1 MWNHVANNSILWSS
15 VRMKNSQVSDW
26 GGLMA
31 ALRRHGTRDLDLRKI
46 LIPSSLD
53 WNDFV
58 THIGRVPDLETLHL
72 CRCPAEV
79 VTALLETNTNLRSLN
94 ALSLIGRTLE
104 FPAQCKLT
112 ALSELRLK
120 SGSSISVGS
129 LDALR
134 NLPALR
140 HLSLTSVKDLDAAKL
155 EPLTTMAALESL
167 ELGECTNL
175 NGNFARNIL
184 LRMAKLKRLR
194 LENGKEKCATFDI
207 LDAVEKLA
215 GVRQLE
221 LVNFDIRQGFDGR
234 IAACKQLKRVLLIPT
249 YISQSATTNNLIMST
264 IARLGP
270 HLQSFTWV
278 VTQELIRVTDL
289 YTDECHTD
297 AQSKKPTEDKIPVI
311 KPVPMMPDTQKTAA
325 ATESNPQLVEI
336 LPLARVDKLV
346 QAAIPGLKLKIVKVP
361 FSATWRQTISE
372 GV

>member
-1 MWNHVANNSILWSS
+1 MWNHVANNSILWST

-26 GGLMA
+26 AGLMS

-58 THIGRVPDLETLHL
+58 THIARVPDLETLHL
-72 CRCPAEV
+72 CRCPTEV

-94 ALSLIGRTLE
+94 ALSLIGRTIE
-104 FPAQCKLT
+104 FPSQCQLT
-112 ALSELRLK
+112 GLTELRLK
-120 SGSSISVGS
+120 SGSNISIGS

-140 HLSLTSVKDLDAAKL
+140 HLSLTSIKDLDANKL
-155 EPLTTMAALESL
+155 EPLITIISLESL

-175 NGNFARNIL
+175 NSSFARNIL
-184 LRMAKLKRLR
+184 LRLTKLKRLR

-207 LDAVEKLA
+207 LDTIEKLSA
-215 GVRQLE
+215 LRQLE
-221 LVNFDIRQGFDGR
+221 LVNFDIRQGFDTR

-249 YISQSATTNNLIMST
+249 YISQSATTNNLILST
-264 IARLGP
+264 ISRLGP
-270 HLQSFTWV
+270 NLQSFTWV

-297 AQSKKPTEDKIPVI
+297 GQTKKPTEDKIPVI
-311 KPVPMMPDTQKTAA
+311 KPVPMM
-325 ATESNPQLVEI
+325 TEMPKIGTGNDSNPQLVEI
-336 LPLARVDKLV
+336 LPLSRVDKIV
-346 QAAIPGLKLKIVKVP
+346 QTAIPALKLKIVKVP
-361 FSATWRQTISE
+361 FSATWRQTINDNL
-372 GV
+372 